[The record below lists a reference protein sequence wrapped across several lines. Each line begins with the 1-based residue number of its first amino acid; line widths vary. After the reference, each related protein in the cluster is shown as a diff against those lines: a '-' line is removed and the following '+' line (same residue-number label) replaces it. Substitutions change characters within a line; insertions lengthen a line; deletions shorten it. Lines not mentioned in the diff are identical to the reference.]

1 MEIVLSIAGALIA
14 WRFLLPFA
22 VAIAVGFPLGHL
34 FGPVLGFSVV
44 LGGIGFGLI
53 WQGRWLSGIP
63 LFASV
68 PSPPISRPVAFLGL
82 AFIGALWGG
91 FAAVTLGSVL
101 AGGVVLV
108 AGVALVGGWFSLVL
122 KRHGQLN
129 NLVFATFSLLCGLG
143 GLYALSVYHAKAPS
157 NPPLQRDATPASR
170 LRAPELAR

>member
-1 MEIVLSIAGALIA
+1 MEIVLSIAAALIA
-14 WRFLLPFA
+14 WRFLLPLA
-22 VAIAVGFPLGHL
+22 AAIVIGFSLGHS
-34 FGPVLGFSVV
+34 FGPVVGFSVV

-63 LFASV
+63 LFAAV

-91 FAAVTLGSVL
+91 FAAEALGSVL
-101 AGGVVLV
+101 AGGAVLV
-108 AGVALVGGWFSLVL
+108 AGVALVGGWLTFVL

-143 GLYALSVYHAKAPS
+143 GLYALSVHHAKEPS
-157 NPPLQRDATPASR
+157 NPPLQRDAPPASR